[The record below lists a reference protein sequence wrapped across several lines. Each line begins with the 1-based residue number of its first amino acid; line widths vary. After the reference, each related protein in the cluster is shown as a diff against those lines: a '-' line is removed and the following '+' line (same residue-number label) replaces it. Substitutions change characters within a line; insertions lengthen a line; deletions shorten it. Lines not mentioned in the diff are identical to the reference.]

1 MTYPLTLPVG
11 SVLYFD
17 TGTDPVTPT
26 WTKLTEHNRQPASI
40 QINRIEKTQ
49 RTSNGTMRKF
59 FIADKKS
66 ISISWN
72 MIPTYSTMTVDGG
85 YGANDIQTFYNSTK
99 GQGSF
104 KIKISYSPT
113 REETMEVIFSSCSF
127 DVIKRNVKAKS
138 SDPAQEFWDV
148 SISLEQV

>member
-1 MTYPLTLPVG
+1 MTTVFLPVG
-11 SVLYFD
+11 SLLYFD

-85 YGANDIQTFYNSTK
+85 YGAHDIQTFYNSTK